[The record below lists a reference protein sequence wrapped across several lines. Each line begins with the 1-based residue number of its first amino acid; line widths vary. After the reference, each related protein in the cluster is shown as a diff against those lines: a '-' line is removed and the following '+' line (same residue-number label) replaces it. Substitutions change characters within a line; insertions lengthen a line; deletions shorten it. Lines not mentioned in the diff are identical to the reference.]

1 MDALAGVVGKMECF
15 KPACPCPGQAGKQ
28 LEKCMKLTLSGV
40 LIRFVFALMLVLLSY
55 NPSGYSFFH
64 WVYQDLTTIT
74 PYVVIAGLILLIGWG
89 FYTRATFNSLGLVGI
104 VLFAALFGCLIWLFV
119 YWGWLS
125 LGNITAMAWLIEILL
140 ASLLTVGMCWS
151 HFTRRMSGQIDVDD
165 IEDN

>member
-1 MDALAGVVGKMECF
+1 M
-15 KPACPCPGQAGKQ
+15 
-28 LEKCMKLTLSGV
+28 
-40 LIRFVFALMLVLLSY
+40 
-55 NPSGYSFFH
+55 
-64 WVYQDLTTIT
+64 
-74 PYVVIAGLILLIGWG
+74 ILLIGWG